1 MIKVLLTVGLFA
13 IAFTI
18 IAIVIAVFVS
28 LAEFEISEKTEEV
41 LKKLCGRSVVISG
54 ICWTIVFLL
63 GFGILLVKIW
73 L

>member
-13 IAFTI
+13 SAFTI
-18 IAIVIAVFVS
+18 IAIAIATFVS
-28 LAEFEISEKTEEV
+28 LTEFEISEKTEEI
-41 LKKLCGRSVVISG
+41 LEKLCGRSLAISG

>member
-18 IAIVIAVFVS
+18 IAIVIAAFVS
-28 LAEFEISEKTEEV
+28 VSEFEISEKTEEV
-41 LKKLCGRSVVISG
+41 LEKLCERSIVISG
-54 ICWTIVFLL
+54 ICWIIVFLL